1 MICNLDTDHTKGGG
15 AGGGLGDRGRGK
27 VLWGKDSLSQGCSNR
42 AAADH
47 LYVDMLNTGP
57 EE

>member
-47 LYVDMLNTGP
+47 LHIC
-57 EE
+57 